1 MKKLLAGITSLAL
14 CLSLTACGGDGK
26 KAFDHSADAETL
38 LNSGAFSEALA
49 SYLPN
54 EITKLQSAVTEARGS
69 SVLLVIAADYGPVDT
84 FLEG

>member
-1 MKKLLAGITSLAL
+1 MEDRT
-14 CLSLTACGGDGK
+14 
-26 KAFDHSADAETL
+26 
-38 LNSGAFSEALA
+38 EALA